1 MTTPLLGIYLN
12 DHLAGATAGVEL
24 ARRAAAAQRGKT
36 AGSALPQITSEIV
49 EDRDS
54 LLEIMKVLDVPVRQ
68 YKVYAGWAAEKVGR
82 LKLNGQL
89 TSRSPL
95 SDFIELEGLR
105 LGVEGKLALWRVLQR
120 VAEAEP
126 RLSADHLAELAAR
139 AERQIATLEDLRVS
153 VGAQV
158 LASH

>member
-1 MTTPLLGIYLN
+1 MTTAFLGIYLN

-24 ARRAAAAQRGKT
+24 ARRTAAAQHAKP
-36 AGSALPQITSEIV
+36 AGAALASIAAEIA
-49 EDRDS
+49 EDRDA
-54 LLEIMKVLDVPVRQ
+54 LVEIMRALDVPVRQ

-82 LKLNGQL
+82 LKFNGQL

-105 LGVEGKLALWRVLQR
+105 LGVEGKLALWRILVG
-120 VAEAEP
+120 VTAAEP
-126 RLSADHLAELAAR
+126 RLDRARLDDLVAR
-139 AERQIATLEDLRVS
+139 AERQISTLEDLRMA

-158 LASH
+158 LAAG